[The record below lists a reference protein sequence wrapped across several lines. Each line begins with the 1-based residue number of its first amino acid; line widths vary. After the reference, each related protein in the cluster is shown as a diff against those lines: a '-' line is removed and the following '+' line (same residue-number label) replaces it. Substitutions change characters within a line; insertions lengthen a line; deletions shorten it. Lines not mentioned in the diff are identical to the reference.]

1 MHNNDH
7 QVYEFGFYVFHST
20 LNATYMTIKDR
31 WDTIKGMVNHIFF
44 DNKQGDMKV
53 DIFPNIQLQ
62 A

>member
-1 MHNNDH
+1 
-7 QVYEFGFYVFHST
+7 
-20 LNATYMTIKDR
+20 MTIKDR